1 MANLSLPPLKMEL
14 GPAVSSGSSA
24 VVKAEDAVFTA
35 AKAESKP
42 RLVGYD
48 TIKTIDDIAP
58 GMGASVKTRGLN
70 SLVTMVKQNPKKA
83 AAIATVTAL
92 GSVVGYEQLTDL
104 AASHPID
111 TVRDFFENVL
121 AGVDEIE
128 SKAGLNTLIPDT
140 DEDIAGLSV
149 NDVAQHFAL
158 VKAAEGRYEDAV
170 AAVGGR
176 ARLHALMAW
185 LAVDDDLKGI
195 VLQNANT

>member
-24 VVKAEDAVFTA
+24 VVKADDAVFTA
-35 AKAESKP
+35 VQAGSKP

-48 TIKTIDDIAP
+48 TIRTIDDIAP
-58 GMGASVKTRGLN
+58 GMGASVKTRGLS
-70 SLVTMVKQNPKKA
+70 SLVNLVKQNPKKA

-92 GSVVGYEQLTDL
+92 GSVVGYEQLMDL
-104 AASHPID
+104 ANSHPTD
-111 TVRDFFENVL
+111 TVRDFFANVL
-121 AGVDEIE
+121 SGVDEIE
-128 SKAGLNTLIPDT
+128 SKAGLNTLTPDT
-140 DEDIAGLSV
+140 DEEVAGLSV
-149 NDVAQHFAL
+149 SDVAQHFAL
-158 VKAAEGRYEDAV
+158 VKAAEERYEDAV

>member
-48 TIKTIDDIAP
+48 TIKTIEDIAP
-58 GMGASVKTRGLN
+58 GMGANVKTRGLS
-70 SLVTMVKQNPKKA
+70 SLVMMVKQNPKKA

-121 AGVDEIE
+121 ACVDEIE

-158 VKAAEGRYEDAV
+158 VKAAEERYEDAV

>member
-1 MANLSLPPLKMEL
+1 M
-14 GPAVSSGSSA
+14 
-24 VVKAEDAVFTA
+24 KAEDAVFTA

-48 TIKTIDDIAP
+48 TIKTIEDIAP
-58 GMGASVKTRGLN
+58 GMGANVKTRGLS
-70 SLVTMVKQNPKKA
+70 SLVMMVKQNPKKA

-158 VKAAEGRYEDAV
+158 VKAAEERYEDAV